1 MSETDVY
8 LISYVGEIFNPNII
22 DIEKVDNAIRVHDK
36 SWKHFHESLFVYF
49 GYAKSPNCIYLN
61 NSYNGNK
68 NTTYNLFKSI
78 LVNYKRVQKLNEL
91 YE

>member
-8 LISYVGEIFNPNII
+8 LISYVDEIFNPNII

-49 GYAKSPNCIYLN
+49 GYAKCTNCIYFN
-61 NSYNGNK
+61 NSYSGNK
-68 NTTYNLFKSI
+68 NTIYEKYKSI
-78 LVNYKRVQKLNEL
+78 IINHKRVQKLKEL
-91 YE
+91 YD